1 MNRVTNSMMQQVFLS
16 DMHKNLTRML
26 DLQRQMSTGKL
37 YQRPSDNPI
46 GVVRELSIDTSLVE
60 NRQYIKNLDDA
71 ISWLSYTD
79 SALDQITNV
88 AQRLRELA
96 IYAGNGALSDVD
108 LDAIAQEVEL
118 LQEELRQTANYE
130 VEGRFIF
137 AGLAT
142 GESPFVRDEQGHVVY
157 RGNLR
162 NIAFEV
168 GRFETGQVS
177 VHGRE
182 VFPENEK
189 QYIIKSVD
197 LPLDFRWEGRSE
209 ILQFQVGDRV
219 AKVRIPEVWSDDDRS
234 DTTQNP
240 DFNEFRDP
248 GEIGGYSLDEIAE
261 IINNSLDM
269 GDVGRIVSVYV
280 EKDAGRGVQR
290 LVFKSHTGEPIQVT
304 GWPETDP
311 EAAEE
316 GVKSLPVGTGWSAS
330 SSGEITIEWK
340 DGTSQS
346 VTIEAGDDLDH
357 VRQKFLA
364 LPDVGAIVD
373 GDNLIVYSRTPGRSF
388 ALRTSGS
395 GTDLFA
401 DGTTSQALNRPKD
414 HSHID
419 LASLLGMETTLKS
432 TEFNF
437 LGYDTVTNPLHW
449 KIKSGSNSAEL
460 FINYDPN
467 LTAEELA
474 ARLRNVAGDWL
485 EVIVQT
491 DENEPSSGSSPHSGD
506 NEEAATT
513 RLILRTKTG
522 EPLTIYDGESAG
534 LQYAAKL
541 GLSTA
546 LTSDVASLN
555 FPAGVDPNMPM
566 LMSVFVGDKE
576 FSVKIYQDQILSGL
590 DVAKEIVR
598 QVGEDLLGVDDFGDA
613 TGAGGFALYA
623 KTGEPLR
630 IVDRPYGD
638 PTLANYSA
646 GLALQLGIHAGIIGD
661 PVAQNVP
668 LSDGSFKIVTL
679 GHTVEIPVSST
690 DSPLDVARR
699 IRELAGGWL
708 DVTYYDGD
716 ISSNSNNIRLAIA
729 AKDGSPLSIYD
740 ISGGNAEAL
749 EIDNSVRVQLEPSL
763 PTSGTLA
770 ITVDGY
776 THKIDLA
783 QADLDSSGVVTP
795 QELVSVINARFQ
807 GQDVRA
813 ELVSEGGNDYLVL
826 FSPRGLTINVTDDP
840 SNSVFIDDPVSGNS
854 VSSANRG
861 GSGPSNQVLARRT
874 AANQNETDF
883 FGLLEDL
890 SDAIRSGD
898 ITGIS
903 DSLLPKID
911 AFTDNLFKVRG
922 RVGALQLRYET
933 SRKRLQQNDVSLQE
947 LQSKI
952 SDTDLAEAVTRFQM
966 AQAVYQASLATIAR
980 IIQPTLVDF
989 LR

>member
-1 MNRVTNSMMQQVFLS
+1 MNRVTNSMMQQIFLS

-60 NRQYIKNLDDA
+60 NGQYTKNLDDA

-79 SALDQITNV
+79 SALDQVTNV

-162 NIAFEV
+162 NMAFEV

-197 LPLDFRWEGRSE
+197 LPLDFQWEGRSE

-248 GEIGGYSLDEIAE
+248 AEVEGYSLDEIAE

-269 GDVGRIVSVYV
+269 GDVGRITSVYV
-280 EKDAGRGVQR
+280 EKDADRGVQR
-290 LVFKSHTGEPIQVT
+290 LVFKSHTGEPIQVI

-316 GVKSLPVGTGWSAS
+316 GVKSLTVPGWSAS
-330 SSGEITIEWK
+330 SSGEIMIEWE
-340 DGTSQS
+340 DSTSQS
-346 VTIEAGDDLDH
+346 VTIAAGDDLDD
-357 VRQKFLA
+357 VRQGFLT

-373 GDNLIVYSRTPGRSF
+373 GNNLIVYSRTPGRSF

-414 HSHID
+414 HSHVD

-432 TEFNF
+432 TEFGS
-437 LGYDTVTNPLHW
+437 LGYDTVSDPLHW

-460 FINYDPN
+460 LINYDPD

-474 ARLRNVAGDWL
+474 ARLRNIAGDWL
-485 EVIVQT
+485 DVIVET
-491 DENEPSSGSSPHSGD
+491 DENEPSGLPPHSGD

-534 LQYAAKL
+534 SQYAAEL

-546 LTSDVASLN
+546 LTSNIASLN

-576 FSVKIYQDQILSGL
+576 FSVKVYQDQISSGL
-590 DVAKEIVR
+590 DVAKEIVH
-598 QVGEDLLGVDDFGDA
+598 QVGEGILGVDDFGDT
-613 TGAGGFALYA
+613 TGGEGFALYA
-623 KTGEPLR
+623 KTGEPLKV
-630 IVDRPYGD
+630 IDEPYGD

-646 GLALQLGIHAGIIGD
+646 GLALQLGIHTGLIGGS
-661 PVAQNVP
+661 VP
-668 LSDGSFKIVTL
+668 QDVHLSTGSFKIVTL
-679 GHTVEIPVSST
+679 SHTVEIPVSST

-708 DVTYYDGD
+708 DVTYYDD
-716 ISSNSNNIRLAIA
+716 NVSSNINNIHLGIA

-749 EIDNSVRVQLEPSL
+749 EIDNSVRAGLVSPL
-763 PTSGTLA
+763 PNSGTLD

-783 QADLDSSGVVTP
+783 QADLDSSGGVTP
-795 QELVSVINARFQ
+795 EELVSVINARFQ
-807 GQDVRA
+807 GQDVMA

-826 FSPRGLTINVTDDP
+826 FSPRGLMIEA
-840 SNSVFIDDPVSGNS
+840 SGGALVGGTASS
-854 VSSANRG
+854 VSRG

-890 SDAIRSGD
+890 SDAMRSGD

-933 SRKRLQQNDVSLQE
+933 SRKRLQQNNVSLQE

-952 SDTDLAEAVTRFQM
+952 SDTDLAEAATHFQM

-989 LR
+989 LS

>member
-1 MNRVTNSMMQQVFLS
+1 
-16 DMHKNLTRML
+16 ML

-60 NRQYIKNLDDA
+60 NGQYIKNLDDA

-79 SALDQITNV
+79 SALDQVTNV

-248 GEIGGYSLDEIAE
+248 GEMGGYSLDEIAE

-280 EKDAGRGVQR
+280 EKDAGRGVQH

-316 GVKSLPVGTGWSAS
+316 GVKSSAVPWWPAS
-330 SSGEITIEWK
+330 SSGEITIEWE

-373 GDNLIVYSRTPGRSF
+373 GDSLIVYSRTLGRSF

-432 TEFNF
+432 TEFNS
-437 LGYDTVTNPLHW
+437 LGYNTVSGPLHW

-460 FINYDPN
+460 LINYDPD

-491 DENEPSSGSSPHSGD
+491 DENEPSGSSPHSGD
-506 NEEAATT
+506 NEETATT

-534 LQYAAKL
+534 SQYAAEL

-546 LTSDVASLN
+546 LTSNVTSSLT
-555 FPAGVDPNMPM
+555 FPIGVDPNMPI

-576 FSVKIYQDQILSGL
+576 FSVKIYQDQISSGL

-598 QVGEDLLGVDDFGDA
+598 QVGEGLLGVDDFGDA

-630 IVDRPYGD
+630 VIDKPYGD

-646 GLALQLGIHAGIIGD
+646 GLALQLGIHAGVIGGNID
-661 PVAQNVP
+661 QNAVS
-668 LSDGSFKIVTL
+668 LNNGSFKITTL
-679 GHTVEIPVSST
+679 GHTVEIPVSSG

-699 IRELAGGWL
+699 IRELAGVWL
-708 DVTYYDGD
+708 DVTYYDD
-716 ISSNSNNIRLAIA
+716 DVSDPSNVRLAIA

-740 ISGGNAEAL
+740 ISGDNAKAL
-749 EIDNSVRVQLEPSL
+749 AIDNSVRAELVSPL
-763 PTSGTLA
+763 PTSGTLD

-826 FSPRGLTINVTDDP
+826 FSPRGLTIEA
-840 SNSVFIDDPVSGNS
+840 SGG
-854 VSSANRG
+854 VLVGGTASSTSRG

-890 SDAIRSGD
+890 SDAMRSGD

-989 LR
+989 LS

>member
-1 MNRVTNSMMQQVFLS
+1 MNRVTNSMMQQIFLS

-60 NRQYIKNLDDA
+60 NGQYIKNLDDA

-79 SALDQITNV
+79 SALNQVTNV

-177 VHGRE
+177 VNGRE
-182 VFPENEK
+182 VFPENER
-189 QYIIKSVD
+189 QYIVKSVD

-209 ILQFQVGDRV
+209 ILQFQVGDRT

-240 DFNEFRDP
+240 DFNRFRDP
-248 GEIGGYSLDEIAE
+248 AETEGYSLDEIAE
-261 IINNSLDM
+261 IINDSLDM

-280 EKDAGRGVQR
+280 EKDAARGAQR

-316 GVKSLPVGTGWSAS
+316 GVESSFFLGWSAS
-330 SSGEITIEWK
+330 SSGEITIEWE

-346 VTIEAGDDLDH
+346 VTIEMGDDLDD
-357 VRQKFLA
+357 VRQKFLS
-364 LPDVGAIVD
+364 LEGMGAIVD

-395 GTDLFA
+395 GTNLFT
-401 DGTTSQALNRPKD
+401 DGKASQALNRPKD

-432 TEFNF
+432 AEFSS
-437 LGYDTVTNPLHW
+437 LGYNTASAPLHW

-460 FINYDPN
+460 FINYDSN
-467 LTAEELA
+467 LTVEELA
-474 ARLRNVAGDWL
+474 ARLGNVAGDWL
-485 EVIVQT
+485 EVIIQT
-491 DENEPSSGSSPHSGD
+491 DEGEPSGSSPHSGD

-522 EPLTIYDGESAG
+522 EPLTIYDGELAG
-534 LQYAAKL
+534 TPYAAEL

-546 LTSDVASLN
+546 LTSNVISPLT
-555 FPAGVDPNMPM
+555 FPTGVDPNMPM

-576 FSVKIYQDQILSGL
+576 FSVKIYQDQISSGL
-590 DVAKEIVR
+590 DVAKEIAR
-598 QVGEDLLGVDDFGDA
+598 QVGEDLLGVDDFGDM
-613 TGAGGFALYA
+613 TGGKGFALYA
-623 KTGEPLR
+623 KTGEPLKV
-630 IVDRPYGD
+630 IDEPYGD

-646 GLALQLGIHAGIIGD
+646 GLALQLGIHAGVIGGSV
-661 PVAQNVP
+661 PQNVS
-668 LSDGSFKIVTL
+668 LSTGSFKITTL
-679 GHTVEIPVSST
+679 GHAVEIPVSSG

-708 DVTYYDGD
+708 DVTYYDD
-716 ISSNSNNIRLAIA
+716 DVSSNINNIRLGIA
-729 AKDGSPLSIYD
+729 TKDGSPLSIYD
-740 ISGGNAEAL
+740 MSGGNAEAL
-749 EIDNSVRVQLEPSL
+749 EIDNSVRAALVSPL
-763 PTSGTLA
+763 PTSGTLD

-783 QADLDSSGVVTP
+783 QADLDSSGGLTP
-795 QELVSVINARFQ
+795 EELVKLVSVINARFQ

-813 ELVSEGGNDYLVL
+813 ELVIEGENDYLVL
-826 FSPRGLTINVTDDP
+826 FSPRGLTIEA
-840 SNSVFIDDPVSGNS
+840 SGGALVGGTALS
-854 VSSANRG
+854 VSRG

-890 SDAIRSGD
+890 SDAMRSGD
-898 ITGIS
+898 TTGIS

-952 SDTDLAEAVTRFQM
+952 SDTDLAEAVTHFQM

-989 LR
+989 LS

>member
-1 MNRVTNSMMQQVFLS
+1 MNRVTNSMMQQIFLS

-60 NRQYIKNLDDA
+60 NGQYIKNLDDA

-79 SALDQITNV
+79 SALNQVTNV

-189 QYIIKSVD
+189 QYIVKSVD

-209 ILQFQVGDRV
+209 ILQFQVGDRT

-240 DFNEFRDP
+240 DFNRFRDP
-248 GEIGGYSLDEIAE
+248 AETEGYSLDEIAE
-261 IINNSLDM
+261 IINDSLDM

-280 EKDAGRGVQR
+280 EKDAARGAQR

-316 GVKSLPVGTGWSAS
+316 GVKSFTVPAGWSAS
-330 SSGEITIEWK
+330 SSGEITIEWE

-346 VTIEAGDDLDH
+346 VAIEAGDTINV
-357 VRQKFLA
+357 VRQKFL
-364 LPDVGAIVD
+364 DVEGMGAIVD

-388 ALRTSGS
+388 ALRRSGS
-395 GTDLFA
+395 GMDLF
-401 DGTTSQALNRPKD
+401 DDEMTSQALNRPKD

-432 TEFNF
+432 TEFSS
-437 LGYDTVTNPLHW
+437 LGYNTASAPLHW
-449 KIKSGSNSAEL
+449 KLESGSNSAEL
-460 FINYDPN
+460 FINYDSN
-467 LTAEELA
+467 LTVEELA
-474 ARLRNVAGDWL
+474 ARLGNVAGDWL

-491 DENEPSSGSSPHSGD
+491 DEGEPSGSSPHSGD

-522 EPLTIYDGESAG
+522 EPLTIYDGELALPG
-534 LQYAAKL
+534 FQYAAEL

-546 LTSDVASLN
+546 LTSNVASLT
-555 FPAGVDPNMPM
+555 FPAGVDSNMPM

-576 FSVKIYQDQILSGL
+576 FSVKIYQDQISSGL
-590 DVAKEIVR
+590 DVAKEIAR
-598 QVGEDLLGVDDFGDA
+598 QVGEDLLGVDDFGVA
-613 TGAGGFALYA
+613 TGGEGFALYA

-630 IVDRPYGD
+630 VIDEPYGD

-661 PVAQNVP
+661 PVPQNVP
-668 LSDGSFKIVTL
+668 LSTGSFKITTL
-679 GHTVEIPVSST
+679 GHAVEIPVSSG

-708 DVTYYDGD
+708 DVTYYDD
-716 ISSNSNNIRLAIA
+716 DVSSNINNIRLGIA
-729 AKDGSPLSIYD
+729 TKDGSPLSIYD
-740 ISGGNAEAL
+740 MSGGNAEAL
-749 EIDNSVRVQLEPSL
+749 EIDNSVRAALVSPL
-763 PTSGTLA
+763 PTSGTLE

-783 QADLDSSGVVTP
+783 QADLDSSGGLTP
-795 QELVSVINARFQ
+795 EELVSVINARFQ
-807 GQDVRA
+807 GQDVGA
-813 ELVSEGGNDYLVL
+813 ELVIEGGNDYLVL
-826 FSPRGLTINVTDDP
+826 FSPRGFTIEA
-840 SNSVFIDDPVSGNS
+840 SGGALVGGTASS
-854 VSSANRG
+854 VSRG

-890 SDAIRSGD
+890 SDAMRSGD
-898 ITGIS
+898 TTGIS

-952 SDTDLAEAVTRFQM
+952 SDTDLAEAVTHFQM

-989 LR
+989 LS

>member
-1 MNRVTNSMMQQVFLS
+1 MNRVTNSMMQQIFLS

-60 NRQYIKNLDDA
+60 NGQYIKNLDDA

-79 SALDQITNV
+79 SALNQVTNV

-177 VHGRE
+177 VNGRE

-209 ILQFQVGDRV
+209 ILQFQVGDRT

-240 DFNEFRDP
+240 DFNRFRDP
-248 GEIGGYSLDEIAE
+248 AETEGYSLDEIAE
-261 IINNSLDM
+261 IINDSLDM

-280 EKDAGRGVQR
+280 EKDAARGVQC

-316 GVKSLPVGTGWSAS
+316 GVKIYVSGWSAS
-330 SSGEITIEWK
+330 SSGEITIEWE

-346 VTIEAGDDLDH
+346 VTIAAGYNLDN
-357 VRQKFLA
+357 VRQGFLA

-388 ALRTSGS
+388 VLHASGS

-401 DGTTSQALNRPKD
+401 DEKTSQALNRPKD

-432 TEFNF
+432 TEFSS
-437 LGYDTVTNPLHW
+437 LGYNTASAPLHW

-460 FINYDPN
+460 FINYDLN
-467 LTAEELA
+467 LTVEELA
-474 ARLRNVAGDWL
+474 ARLGNVAGDWL

-491 DENEPSSGSSPHSGD
+491 DEGEPSGLSLHSGD

-522 EPLTIYDGESAG
+522 EPLTIYDGELA
-534 LQYAAKL
+534 LPDFQYAAEL

-546 LTSDVASLN
+546 LTSNVASLT
-555 FPAGVDPNMPM
+555 FPAGVDSNMPM

-576 FSVKIYQDQILSGL
+576 FSVKIYQDQISSGL

-598 QVGEDLLGVDDFGDA
+598 QVGEDLLGVDDFGDM
-613 TGAGGFALYA
+613 TGGEGFALYA
-623 KTGEPLR
+623 KTGEPLKV
-630 IVDRPYGD
+630 IDEPYGD

-646 GLALQLGIHAGIIGD
+646 GLALRLGIHAGVIGGSV
-661 PVAQNVP
+661 PQNVS
-668 LSDGSFKIVTL
+668 LNTGSFKITTL
-679 GHTVEIPVSST
+679 GHAVEIPVSSG

-708 DVTYYDGD
+708 GVTYYDD
-716 ISSNSNNIRLAIA
+716 NVSNVSNVRLAIA

-749 EIDNSVRVQLEPSL
+749 EIDNSVRAALVSPL
-763 PTSGTLA
+763 PTSGTLD

-783 QADLDSSGVVTP
+783 QADLDSSGILTP
-795 QELVSVINARFQ
+795 EELVSVINARFQ
-807 GQDVRA
+807 GQDVGA
-813 ELVSEGGNDYLVL
+813 ELASEGDLVL
-826 FSPRGLTINVTDDP
+826 FSPRGLTIEA
-840 SNSVFIDDPVSGNS
+840 SGGALVGGTAPS
-854 VSSANRG
+854 VSRG
-861 GSGPSNQVLARRT
+861 GFGPSNQVLARRT

-890 SDAIRSGD
+890 SDAMRSGD
-898 ITGIS
+898 ITGTS

-952 SDTDLAEAVTRFQM
+952 SDTDLAEAVTHFQM
-966 AQAVYQASLATIAR
+966 AQSVYQASLATIAR

-989 LR
+989 LS

>member
-1 MNRVTNSMMQQVFLS
+1 MNRVTNSMMQQIFLS

-60 NRQYIKNLDDA
+60 NGQYIKNLDDA

-79 SALDQITNV
+79 SALDQVTNV

-182 VFPENEK
+182 VFPENER

-197 LPLDFRWEGRSE
+197 LPLDFRWQGRSE
-209 ILQFQVGDRV
+209 ILQFQVGDRT

-240 DFNEFRDP
+240 DFNRFRDP
-248 GEIGGYSLDEIAE
+248 AETEGYSLDEIAE
-261 IINNSLDM
+261 IINDSLDM

-280 EKDAGRGVQR
+280 EKDAARGVQR

-316 GVKSLPVGTGWSAS
+316 GVISLPVPVGWPDSP
-330 SSGEITIEWK
+330 SGEITVEWE
-340 DGTSQS
+340 DGTSHS
-346 VTIEAGDDLDH
+346 VAIEAGDTINA
-357 VRQKFLA
+357 VRQKFL
-364 LPDVGAIVD
+364 DVEGVGAIVD

-401 DGTTSQALNRPKD
+401 DGTASQALNRQKD

-432 TEFNF
+432 TEFGS
-437 LGYDTVTNPLHW
+437 LGYDTVSAPLHW
-449 KIKSGSNSAEL
+449 KLESGSNSAEL
-460 FINYDPN
+460 FINYDPD

-474 ARLRNVAGDWL
+474 DRLRNVAGDWL

-491 DENEPSSGSSPHSGD
+491 DEGEPSSSSPHSGG

-534 LQYAAKL
+534 SQYAAEL

-546 LTSDVASLN
+546 LTSNVTSPLT
-555 FPAGVDPNMPM
+555 FPTGVDPNMPM

-576 FSVKIYQDQILSGL
+576 FSVKIYQDQISSGL

-598 QVGEDLLGVDDFGDA
+598 QVGEDLLGVDDFGDT
-613 TGAGGFALYA
+613 TGGEGFALYA
-623 KTGEPLR
+623 KTGEPLKV
-630 IVDRPYGD
+630 IDEPYGD

-646 GLALQLGIHAGIIGD
+646 GLALQLGIHAGVIGGSV
-661 PVAQNVP
+661 PQNVS
-668 LSDGSFKIVTL
+668 LSTGSFKITTL
-679 GHTVEIPVSST
+679 GHAVEIPVSSG
-690 DSPLDVARR
+690 DSPLDVASR

-708 DVTYYDGD
+708 DVTYYDD
-716 ISSNSNNIRLAIA
+716 DVSSNINNIRLLAIA

-740 ISGGNAEAL
+740 MSGGNAEAL
-749 EIDNSVRVQLEPSL
+749 EIDNSVRAALVSPL
-763 PTSGTLA
+763 PTSGTLD

-783 QADLDSSGVVTP
+783 QADLDSNGLTP
-795 QELVSVINARFQ
+795 EELVSVINARFQ

-813 ELVSEGGNDYLVL
+813 ELASEGGNDYLVL
-826 FSPRGLTINVTDDP
+826 FSPRGLTIEA
-840 SNSVFIDDPVSGNS
+840 SGGALVGGTASS
-854 VSSANRG
+854 VSRG

-890 SDAIRSGD
+890 SDAMRSGD

-952 SDTDLAEAVTRFQM
+952 SDTDLAEAITRFQM
-966 AQAVYQASLATIAR
+966 AQSVYQASLATIAR

-989 LR
+989 LS

>member
-1 MNRVTNSMMQQVFLS
+1 MNRVTNSMMQQIFLS

-60 NRQYIKNLDDA
+60 NGQYIKNLDDA

-79 SALDQITNV
+79 SALNQVTNV

-168 GRFETGQVS
+168 GRLETGQVS

-182 VFPENEK
+182 VFPENER
-189 QYIIKSVD
+189 QYIVKSVG
-197 LPLDFRWEGRSE
+197 LPLDFRWEGRGE
-209 ILQFQVGDRV
+209 ILQFQVGDRT

-240 DFNEFRDP
+240 DFNRFRDP
-248 GEIGGYSLDEIAE
+248 AETEGYSLDEIAE
-261 IINNSLDM
+261 IINDSLDM

-280 EKDAGRGVQR
+280 EKDAARGVQR

-316 GVKSLPVGTGWSAS
+316 GVKSLTVPAGWSAS
-330 SSGEITIEWK
+330 SSGEITVEWE
-340 DGTSQS
+340 DGTSHS
-346 VTIEAGDDLDH
+346 VAIEAGDTIKV
-357 VRQKFLA
+357 VRQKFL
-364 LPDVGAIVD
+364 DVEGMGAIVD

-432 TEFNF
+432 TEFSS
-437 LGYDTVTNPLHW
+437 LGYNTASAPLHW
-449 KIKSGSNSAEL
+449 KLESGSNSAEL
-460 FINYDPN
+460 FINYDPD

-474 ARLRNVAGDWL
+474 DRLRNVAGDWL

-491 DENEPSSGSSPHSGD
+491 DEGEPSGSSPHSGD
-506 NEEAATT
+506 NEEDDTT

-522 EPLTIYDGESAG
+522 EPLTIYDGELALPG
-534 LQYAAKL
+534 FQYAAEL

-546 LTSDVASLN
+546 LTSNVSSLT
-555 FPAGVDPNMPM
+555 FPAGVDSNMPM

-576 FSVKIYQDQILSGL
+576 FSVKIYQDQISSGL
-590 DVAKEIVR
+590 DVAKEIAR
-598 QVGEDLLGVDDFGDA
+598 QVGEDLLGVDDFGDM
-613 TGAGGFALYA
+613 TGGEGFALYA
-623 KTGEPLR
+623 KTGEPLKV
-630 IVDRPYGD
+630 IDEPYGD
-638 PTLANYSA
+638 SNLANYSA
-646 GLALQLGIHAGIIGD
+646 GLALQLGIHAGIVGD
-661 PVAQNVP
+661 PVPQNVS
-668 LSDGSFKIVTL
+668 LSTGSFKITTL
-679 GHTVEIPVSST
+679 GHAVEIPVSSG

-708 DVTYYDGD
+708 DVTYYDD
-716 ISSNSNNIRLAIA
+716 DVSSNINNIRLGIA
-729 AKDGSPLSIYD
+729 TKDGSPLSIYD
-740 ISGGNAEAL
+740 MSGGNAEAL
-749 EIDNSVRVQLEPSL
+749 EIDNSGRAALVSPL
-763 PTSGTLA
+763 PTSGTLD

-783 QADLDSSGVVTP
+783 QADLDSSGGLTRE
-795 QELVSVINARFQ
+795 ELVSVINARFQ

-813 ELVSEGGNDYLVL
+813 ELVIEGGNDYLVL
-826 FSPRGLTINVTDDP
+826 FSPRGLTIERWCAGRRYGFVRKP
-840 SNSVFIDDPVSGNS
+840 
-854 VSSANRG
+854 RG
-861 GSGPSNQVLARRT
+861 GSGPSNQVFAARRQT
-874 AANQNETDF
+874 RTRPISSACWRTCPTRCAPEIQPAYPTPCCP
-883 FGLLEDL
+883 
-890 SDAIRSGD
+890 RS
-898 ITGIS
+898 TH
-903 DSLLPKID
+903 L
-911 AFTDNLFKVRG
+911 
-922 RVGALQLRYET
+922 
-933 SRKRLQQNDVSLQE
+933 
-947 LQSKI
+947 
-952 SDTDLAEAVTRFQM
+952 
-966 AQAVYQASLATIAR
+966 R
-980 IIQPTLVDF
+980 IISSRF
-989 LR
+989 AGA

>member
-1 MNRVTNSMMQQVFLS
+1 MNRVTNSMMQQIFLS

-60 NRQYIKNLDDA
+60 NGQYIKNLDDA

-79 SALDQITNV
+79 SALNQVTNV

-168 GRFETGQVS
+168 GRLETGQVS

-182 VFPENEK
+182 VFPENER
-189 QYIIKSVD
+189 QYIVKSVG
-197 LPLDFRWEGRSE
+197 LPLDFRWEGRGE
-209 ILQFQVGDRV
+209 ILQFQVGDRT

-240 DFNEFRDP
+240 DFNRFRDP
-248 GEIGGYSLDEIAE
+248 AETEGYSLDEIAE
-261 IINNSLDM
+261 IINDSLDM

-280 EKDAGRGVQR
+280 EKDAARGVQR

-316 GVKSLPVGTGWSAS
+316 GVKSLTVPAGWSAS
-330 SSGEITIEWK
+330 SSGEITVEWE
-340 DGTSQS
+340 DGTSHS
-346 VTIEAGDDLDH
+346 VAIEAGDTIKV
-357 VRQKFLA
+357 VRQKFL
-364 LPDVGAIVD
+364 DVEGMGAIVD

-432 TEFNF
+432 TEFSS
-437 LGYDTVTNPLHW
+437 LGYNTASAPLHW
-449 KIKSGSNSAEL
+449 KLESGSNSAEL
-460 FINYDPN
+460 FINYDPD

-474 ARLRNVAGDWL
+474 DRLRNVAGDWL

-491 DENEPSSGSSPHSGD
+491 DEGEPSGSSPHSGD

-522 EPLTIYDGESAG
+522 EPLTIYDGELALPG
-534 LQYAAKL
+534 FQYAAEL

-546 LTSDVASLN
+546 LTSNVASLT
-555 FPAGVDPNMPM
+555 FPAGVDSNMPM

-576 FSVKIYQDQILSGL
+576 FSVKIYQDQISSGL
-590 DVAKEIVR
+590 DVAKEIAR
-598 QVGEDLLGVDDFGDA
+598 QVGEDLLGVDDFGDM
-613 TGAGGFALYA
+613 TGGEGFALYA
-623 KTGEPLR
+623 KTGEPLKV
-630 IVDRPYGD
+630 IDEPYGD

-646 GLALQLGIHAGIIGD
+646 GLALQLGIHAGVIGGSV
-661 PVAQNVP
+661 PQNVS
-668 LSDGSFKIVTL
+668 LSTGSFKITTL
-679 GHTVEIPVSST
+679 GHAVEIPVSSG

-708 DVTYYDGD
+708 DVTYYDD
-716 ISSNSNNIRLAIA
+716 DVSSNINNIRLGIA
-729 AKDGSPLSIYD
+729 TKDGSPLSIYD
-740 ISGGNAEAL
+740 MSGGNAEAL
-749 EIDNSVRVQLEPSL
+749 EIDNSVRAALVSPL
-763 PTSGTLA
+763 PTSGTLD

-783 QADLDSSGVVTP
+783 QADLDSSGGLTP
-795 QELVSVINARFQ
+795 EELVKLVSVINARFQ

-813 ELVSEGGNDYLVL
+813 ELVIEGGNDYLVL
-826 FSPRGLTINVTDDP
+826 FSPRGLTIEA
-840 SNSVFIDDPVSGNS
+840 SGGALVGGTASS
-854 VSSANRG
+854 VSRG

-890 SDAIRSGD
+890 SDAMRSGD
-898 ITGIS
+898 TTGIS

-952 SDTDLAEAVTRFQM
+952 SDTDLAEAVTHFQM

-989 LR
+989 LS

>member
-1 MNRVTNSMMQQVFLS
+1 
-16 DMHKNLTRML
+16 
-26 DLQRQMSTGKL
+26 
-37 YQRPSDNPI
+37 
-46 GVVRELSIDTSLVE
+46 
-60 NRQYIKNLDDA
+60 
-71 ISWLSYTD
+71 
-79 SALDQITNV
+79 
-88 AQRLRELA
+88 
-96 IYAGNGALSDVD
+96 
-108 LDAIAQEVEL
+108 
-118 LQEELRQTANYE
+118 
-130 VEGRFIF
+130 
-137 AGLAT
+137 
-142 GESPFVRDEQGHVVY
+142 
-157 RGNLR
+157 
-162 NIAFEV
+162 
-168 GRFETGQVS
+168 
-177 VHGRE
+177 
-182 VFPENEK
+182 
-189 QYIIKSVD
+189 
-197 LPLDFRWEGRSE
+197 
-209 ILQFQVGDRV
+209 
-219 AKVRIPEVWSDDDRS
+219 
-234 DTTQNP
+234 
-240 DFNEFRDP
+240 
-248 GEIGGYSLDEIAE
+248 
-261 IINNSLDM
+261 
-269 GDVGRIVSVYV
+269 VGRIVSVYV
-280 EKDAGRGVQR
+280 EKDAARGVQR

-316 GVKSLPVGTGWSAS
+316 GVISLTVLAGWSDS
-330 SSGEITIEWK
+330 PGEITVEWE
-340 DGTSQS
+340 DGTSHS
-346 VTIEAGDDLDH
+346 VAIEAGDTINA
-357 VRQKFLA
+357 VRQKFL
-364 LPDVGAIVD
+364 DVEGVGAIVD

-401 DGTTSQALNRPKD
+401 DGTASQALNRQKD

-432 TEFNF
+432 TEFGS
-437 LGYDTVTNPLHW
+437 LGYDTVSAPLHW
-449 KIKSGSNSAEL
+449 KLESGSNSAEL
-460 FINYDPN
+460 LINYDSS

-474 ARLRNVAGDWL
+474 DRLRNVAGDWL

-491 DENEPSSGSSPHSGD
+491 DEGEPSGSSSSPHSGG

-534 LQYAAKL
+534 SQYAAKL

-546 LTSDVASLN
+546 LTSNVASPLT
-555 FPAGVDPNMPM
+555 FPTGVDPNMPM

-576 FSVKIYQDQILSGL
+576 FSVKIYQDQISSGL

-598 QVGEDLLGVDDFGDA
+598 QVGEDLLGVDDFGDT
-613 TGAGGFALYA
+613 TGGEGFALYA
-623 KTGEPLR
+623 KTGEPLKV
-630 IVDRPYGD
+630 IDEPYGD

-661 PVAQNVP
+661 RVSQDDP
-668 LSDGSFKIVTL
+668 LSTGSFKITTL
-679 GHTVEIPVSST
+679 GHAVEIPVSLG

-708 DVTYYDGD
+708 DVTYYDD
-716 ISSNSNNIRLAIA
+716 DVLNNSNVSLAIA

-740 ISGGNAEAL
+740 ISGDNAEAL
-749 EIDNSVRVQLEPSL
+749 EIDNSVRAELVSSL
-763 PTSGTLA
+763 PTSGTLD

-783 QADLDSSGVVTP
+783 QADLDSSGSLTP
-795 QELVSVINARFQ
+795 EELVSVINARFQ

-813 ELVSEGGNDYLVL
+813 ELASEGVNDYLVL

-840 SNSVFIDDPVSGNS
+840 NNRVFVDDPVSGNS

-861 GSGPSNQVLARRT
+861 GSGLSNQVLARRT

-890 SDAIRSGD
+890 SDAMRSGD

-952 SDTDLAEAVTRFQM
+952 SDTDLAEAITRFQM
-966 AQAVYQASLATIAR
+966 AQSVYQASLATIAR

-989 LR
+989 LS

>member
-1 MNRVTNSMMQQVFLS
+1 MMQQIFLS

-60 NRQYIKNLDDA
+60 NGQYIKNLDDA

-79 SALDQITNV
+79 SALNQVTNV

-189 QYIIKSVD
+189 QYIVKSVD

-209 ILQFQVGDRV
+209 ILQFQVGDRT

-234 DTTQNP
+234 DTTRNP
-240 DFNEFRDP
+240 DFNRFRDP
-248 GEIGGYSLDEIAE
+248 AETEGYSLDEIAE
-261 IINNSLDM
+261 IINDSLDM

-280 EKDAGRGVQR
+280 EKDAARGAQR

-316 GVKSLPVGTGWSAS
+316 GVESASLSSLPSGWPAS
-330 SSGEITIEWK
+330 DGEISIEWE
-340 DGTSQS
+340 DGTSHS
-346 VTIEAGDDLDH
+346 VAIEAGDTINV
-357 VRQKFLA
+357 VRQKFL
-364 LPDVGAIVD
+364 DVEGMGAIVD

-388 ALRTSGS
+388 ALRRSGS
-395 GTDLFA
+395 GMDLF
-401 DGTTSQALNRPKD
+401 DDEMTSQALNRQKD

-432 TEFNF
+432 TEFSS
-437 LGYDTVTNPLHW
+437 LGYNTASAPLHW
-449 KIKSGSNSAEL
+449 KLESGSNSAEL
-460 FINYDPN
+460 FINYDSN
-467 LTAEELA
+467 LTVEELA
-474 ARLRNVAGDWL
+474 ARLGNVAGDWL

-491 DENEPSSGSSPHSGD
+491 DEGEPSGSSPHSGG

-522 EPLTIYDGESAG
+522 EPLTIYDGELAG
-534 LQYAAKL
+534 IQYAAEL

-546 LTSDVASLN
+546 LTSNVASLT
-555 FPAGVDPNMPM
+555 FPAGVDSNMPM

-576 FSVKIYQDQILSGL
+576 FSVKIYQDQISSGL

-598 QVGEDLLGVDDFGDA
+598 QVGEGILGVDDFGDPN
-613 TGAGGFALYA
+613 GSNGFALYA
-623 KTGEPLR
+623 KTGEPLWV
-630 IVDRPYGD
+630 IDEPYGD

-661 PVAQNVP
+661 PVPQNVP
-668 LSDGSFKIVTL
+668 LSTGSFKITTL
-679 GHTVEIPVSST
+679 GHAVEIPVSSG

-708 DVTYYDGD
+708 DVTYYDED
-716 ISSNSNNIRLAIA
+716 VLNNSNVRLAIA

-740 ISGGNAEAL
+740 VSGGNAEAL
-749 EIDNSVRVQLEPSL
+749 EIDNSVRAALVSPL
-763 PTSGTLA
+763 PTSGTLD

-783 QADLDSSGVVTP
+783 QADLDSSGGLTP
-795 QELVSVINARFQ
+795 GELVSVINARFQ
-807 GQDVRA
+807 G
-813 ELVSEGGNDYLVL
+813 
-826 FSPRGLTINVTDDP
+826 
-840 SNSVFIDDPVSGNS
+840 
-854 VSSANRG
+854 
-861 GSGPSNQVLARRT
+861 
-874 AANQNETDF
+874 
-883 FGLLEDL
+883 
-890 SDAIRSGD
+890 
-898 ITGIS
+898 
-903 DSLLPKID
+903 
-911 AFTDNLFKVRG
+911 
-922 RVGALQLRYET
+922 
-933 SRKRLQQNDVSLQE
+933 
-947 LQSKI
+947 
-952 SDTDLAEAVTRFQM
+952 
-966 AQAVYQASLATIAR
+966 
-980 IIQPTLVDF
+980 
-989 LR
+989 

>member
-432 TEFNF
+432 TEFNS
-437 LGYDTVTNPLHW
+437 LGYDTVSDPLHW

-460 FINYDPN
+460 FINYDSN

-491 DENEPSSGSSPHSGD
+491 DENEPSGSSPHSGD
-506 NEEAATT
+506 NEEVATT

-534 LQYAAKL
+534 SQYAAKL

-546 LTSDVASLN
+546 LTSNVTLPLT
-555 FPAGVDPNMPM
+555 FPTGVDPNMPM

-576 FSVKIYQDQILSGL
+576 FSVKIYQDQILRGL

-598 QVGEDLLGVDDFGDA
+598 QVGEDLLGVDDFGDT
-613 TGAGGFALYA
+613 TGGEGFALYA
-623 KTGEPLR
+623 KTGEPLKV
-630 IVDRPYGD
+630 IDEPYGD

-661 PVAQNVP
+661 PVSQNVP
-668 LSDGSFKIVTL
+668 LKTGSFKITTL
-679 GHTVEIPVSST
+679 GHAVEIPVSSG

-708 DVTYYDGD
+708 DVTYYDDDVSDD
-716 ISSNSNNIRLAIA
+716 ISNIRLAIA

-749 EIDNSVRVQLEPSL
+749 EIDNSVRAELVSPL
-763 PTSGTLA
+763 PTPGTLD

-783 QADLDSSGVVTP
+783 QADLDSSGSLTP
-795 QELVSVINARFQ
+795 EELVSVINALFQ

-813 ELVSEGGNDYLVL
+813 ELASEGGNDYLVL
-826 FSPRGLTINVTDDP
+826 FSPRGLTIEG
-840 SNSVFIDDPVSGNS
+840 SGG
-854 VSSANRG
+854 VLVGGMASSANRG

-890 SDAIRSGD
+890 SDAMRSGD
-898 ITGIS
+898 TTGIS

-952 SDTDLAEAVTRFQM
+952 SDTDLAEAITRFQM
-966 AQAVYQASLATIAR
+966 AQSVYQVSLATIAR

-989 LR
+989 LS

>member
-1 MNRVTNSMMQQVFLS
+1 MNRVTNSMMQQIFLS

-60 NRQYIKNLDDA
+60 NGQYIKNLDDA

-79 SALDQITNV
+79 SALNQVTNV

-189 QYIIKSVD
+189 QYIVKSVD

-209 ILQFQVGDRV
+209 ILQFQVGDRT

-240 DFNEFRDP
+240 DFNRFRDP
-248 GEIGGYSLDEIAE
+248 AETEGYSLDEIAE
-261 IINNSLDM
+261 IINDSLDM

-280 EKDAGRGVQR
+280 EKDAARGAQR

-316 GVKSLPVGTGWSAS
+316 GVKSFTVPAGWSAS
-330 SSGEITIEWK
+330 SSGEITIEWE

-346 VTIEAGDDLDH
+346 VAIEAGDTINV
-357 VRQKFLA
+357 VRQKFL
-364 LPDVGAIVD
+364 DVEGMGAIVD

-388 ALRTSGS
+388 ALRRSGS
-395 GTDLFA
+395 GMDLF
-401 DGTTSQALNRPKD
+401 DDEMTSQALNRPKD

-432 TEFNF
+432 TEFSS
-437 LGYDTVTNPLHW
+437 LGYNTASAPLHW
-449 KIKSGSNSAEL
+449 KLESGSNSAEL
-460 FINYDPN
+460 FINYDSN
-467 LTAEELA
+467 LTVEELA
-474 ARLRNVAGDWL
+474 ARLGNVAGDWL

-491 DENEPSSGSSPHSGD
+491 DEGEPSGSSPHSGG

-534 LQYAAKL
+534 SQYAAKL

-546 LTSDVASLN
+546 LTSNVISPLT
-555 FPAGVDPNMPM
+555 FPTGVDPNMPM

-576 FSVKIYQDQILSGL
+576 FSVKIYQDQISSGL

-613 TGAGGFALYA
+613 TGGEGFALYA

-630 IVDRPYGD
+630 VIDEPYGD

-661 PVAQNVP
+661 PVPQNVP
-668 LSDGSFKIVTL
+668 LSTGSFKITTL
-679 GHTVEIPVSST
+679 GHAVEIPVSSG

-708 DVTYYDGD
+708 DVTYYDED
-716 ISSNSNNIRLAIA
+716 VLNNSNVRLAIA

-740 ISGGNAEAL
+740 VSGGNAEAL
-749 EIDNSVRVQLEPSL
+749 EIDNSVRAALVSPL
-763 PTSGTLA
+763 PTSGTLD

-783 QADLDSSGVVTP
+783 QADLDSSGGLTP
-795 QELVSVINARFQ
+795 GELVSVINARFQ
-807 GQDVRA
+807 GQDVGA
-813 ELVSEGGNDYLVL
+813 ELVNDYLVL
-826 FSPRGLTINVTDDP
+826 FSPRGLTIEA
-840 SNSVFIDDPVSGNS
+840 SGGALVGGTASS
-854 VSSANRG
+854 VSRG

-890 SDAIRSGD
+890 SDAMRSGD
-898 ITGIS
+898 TTGIS

-952 SDTDLAEAVTRFQM
+952 SDTDLAEAVTHFQM
-966 AQAVYQASLATIAR
+966 AQSVYQASLATIAR

-989 LR
+989 LS